1 MFRDFVSSTAGKSA
15 VAAITLG
22 AVLTGGILIGMALH
36 ENDDHGLPQ
45 AGVEPGAQSTSTA
58 PITVATSA
66 SPFVASPI
74 PLATSIP
81 AEDPSA
87 APPTSVRPSPTP
99 TVDFNVQPS
108 VQVRSVSPPIGTHV
122 EQASID
128 IAITVDYQAGRDSN
142 VLTWRIL
149 YCASPID
156 CNTYGG
162 QGGLDIIPGAAGAAT
177 LGAPFAAGG
186 NHLRPIVICQYT
198 VEIGHFLTPEARWQT
213 QLADDPRCHPPQDVP
228 RIKVT
233 DVTPPLGT
241 TLRAGDPISVY
252 VEYDAGPATRIEA
265 RYSVE
270 NCAGDLYAFRS
281 APVASGTSGVTTI
294 LIPVTPKAVGP
305 LRHVE
310 ARLMNGDTVIA
321 TYNFGPC

>member
-1 MFRDFVSSTAGKSA
+1 MSSWLGKATVAA
-15 VAAITLG
+15 VALVV
-22 AVLTGGILIGMALH
+22 VLAAGIVIGRATQGS
-36 ENDDHGLPQ
+36 DDHVPSQAGGEPQ
-45 AGVEPGAQSTSTA
+45 ASSTSTS
-58 PITVATSA
+58 PITVATIA
-66 SPFVASPI
+66 SPPVASPTA
-74 PLATSIP
+74 LLTSTP
-81 AEDPSA
+81 AHDLST
-87 APPTSVRPSPTP
+87 PPPASVPPSPTP
-99 TVDFNVQPS
+99 TVDFNVQPA
-108 VQVRSVSPPIGTHV
+108 VQVSSVSPPLGTHV
-122 EQASID
+122 EQASVN
-128 IAITVDYQAGRDSN
+128 IAINVFYQAGRDSN
-142 VLTWRIL
+142 VLTWHIL

-162 QGGLDIIPGAAGAAT
+162 QGGVDIIPGAAGAMT

-198 VEIGHFLTPEARWQT
+198 VEIGHFLTPEAQWQT

-241 TLRAGDPISVY
+241 TLNAGDTISVY

-281 APVASGTSGVTTI
+281 APVSSGTSGVTTI
-294 LIPVTPKAVGP
+294 LIPVTPSAVGP
-305 LRHVE
+305 LRHIE